1 MGIMP
6 WCMKADTE
14 GTARQ
19 PWDTEHQVL
28 PVTAESQEEAKR
40 ESQVWPAST
49 PISVFYSPQA
59 ESRNGC
65 CLQAH
70 RCLSQQLHKTNP
82 LAVQETAPPM
92 PPAVYPTSS
101 SPDLLIS

>member
-14 GTARQ
+14 GTAMQ
-19 PWDTEHQVL
+19 PQDTEHQVL

-49 PISVFYSPQA
+49 PISGFFSPQA

-65 CLQAH
+65 CLQTH
-70 RCLSQQLHKTNP
+70 RCLSQRLHKSSRCSGDRPAPCHPQSTP
-82 LAVQETAPPM
+82 LLPPL
-92 PPAVYPTSS
+92 TF
-101 SPDLLIS
+101 